1 MTGTRAPAAVPEI
14 VGAHD
19 GATVPPAEADLTI
32 TQASEF
38 AGVGPST
45 IRRRLAEQGHP
56 DLPRAY
62 KDVSGRWFIPVGDL
76 RVAFP
81 AGDPVPDVP
90 APTTDEAA
98 RPAADRR
105 SAPGTESAEA
115 GGRLADALQRAGIAE
130 FAAAQ
135 ARRELAERLAD
146 KDAQIAQV
154 TADSAALLRRA
165 DQALAAKD
173 EAIIA
178 KDDTVTALVGALA
191 DRDDRILS
199 LEREIRALRAEPTA
213 GYVQGTV
220 VNGPRAGRG
229 RPSGSVSKPPRR
241 TLWEWLIGIEP
252 SN

>member
-1 MTGTRAPAAVPEI
+1 M
-14 VGAHD
+14 
-19 GATVPPAEADLTI
+19 
-32 TQASEF
+32 
-38 AGVGPST
+38 PSSV
-45 IRRRLAEQGHP
+45 RGSP
-56 DLPRAY
+56 
-62 KDVSGRWFIPVGDL
+62 K
-76 RVAFP
+76 
-81 AGDPVPDVP
+81 
-90 APTTDEAA
+90 
-98 RPAADRR
+98 
-105 SAPGTESAEA
+105 
-115 GGRLADALQRAGIAE
+115 